1 MSTLLTDFYDYL
13 FGELPVTEL
22 LRQLAVIALCVA
34 CGWALSRWVRKL
46 FTLSGGADEQS
57 VVHIGVKSFVRV
69 LSPLLILI
77 LLALARLA
85 LIRLKLP
92 VTLWH
97 VMMPLMISQ
106 VAMRF
111 VFYVLRRIFVKETT
125 AGAFLQLF
133 EKAFATLVWIC
144 VLLYITGMWPD
155 LVDYLD
161 TTMLPLGRH
170 KTSLLTIL
178 QATASVLVT
187 LIIALWAGAML
198 EDRMMK
204 LNTMHSSLRTVVARL
219 MRAILILVAILVS
232 LSLVGIDLTVLSVFG
247 GALGVGLGLGLQKI
261 ASSYVS
267 GFVILL
273 ERSLAIGDMVNVDRY
288 FGKVTQINTRYTI
301 LEGLDG
307 IESVLPNEMF
317 MSTPVQNYSL
327 NRKIIR
333 LATQVTILYQDDI
346 ETVLS
351 MLEKAVFA
359 VERVSDQILPQAL
372 LIKIGEDGLQLEIGF
387 WITDPEN
394 GRLNVLSD
402 VNRAIWRVFKTH
414 GIQVAHP
421 KRDIRLMD
429 PRSFEQSVDGMASS
443 VHKDA
448 QSGYNAGK

>member
-1 MSTLLTDFYDYL
+1 M
-13 FGELPVTEL
+13 
-22 LRQLAVIALCVA
+22 
-34 CGWALSRWVRKL
+34 
-46 FTLSGGADEQS
+46 
-57 VVHIGVKSFVRV
+57 
-69 LSPLLILI
+69 
-77 LLALARLA
+77 
-85 LIRLKLP
+85 RLKLP
-92 VTLWH
+92 VTLWQ
-97 VMMPLMISQ
+97 VMLPLMISQ

-111 VFYVLRRIFVKETT
+111 VFYVLRRIFIKDAT

-133 EKAFATLVWIC
+133 EKIFAILVWIC
-144 VLLYITGMWPD
+144 VLLYITGLWPD

-187 LIIALWAGAML
+187 LIIAMWAGAML
-198 EDRMMK
+198 EERMMK

-219 MRAILILVAILVS
+219 VRAILILVAILVS

-317 MSTPVQNYSL
+317 MSSPVQNYSL

-351 MLEKAVFA
+351 MLEQATIG

-402 VNRAIWRVFKTH
+402 VNRAIWRVFKTQ

-421 KRDIRLMD
+421 KRDIRVMD
-429 PRSFEQSVDGMASS
+429 QRSFEQSVVGQASS
-443 VHKDA
+443 MHKDA
-448 QSGYNAGK
+448 

>member
-1 MSTLLTDFYDYL
+1 MSTLLSDFYEYL
-13 FGELPVTEL
+13 FGDLAPLELM
-22 LRQLAVIALCVA
+22 RQAVVILMCVLV
-34 CGWALSRWVRKL
+34 GLGLSRWVRKL
-46 FTLSGGADEQS
+46 FTLSSSEDS
-57 VVHIGVKSFVRV
+57 VVNIGVKSFVRV

-77 LLALARLA
+77 LLVVARLV
-85 LIRLKLP
+85 LMRLKLP
-92 VTLWH
+92 VTLWQ
-97 VMMPLMISQ
+97 VMLPLMISQ

-111 VFYVLRRIFVKETT
+111 VFYVLRRIFIKDAT

-133 EKAFATLVWIC
+133 EKIFAILVWIC
-144 VLLYITGMWPD
+144 VLLYITGLWPD

-187 LIIALWAGAML
+187 LIIAMWAGAML
-198 EDRMMK
+198 EERMMK

-219 MRAILILVAILVS
+219 VRAILILVAILVS

-317 MSTPVQNYSL
+317 MSSPVQNYSL

-351 MLEKAVFA
+351 MLEQATIG

-402 VNRAIWRVFKTH
+402 VNRAIWRVFKTQ

-421 KRDIRLMD
+421 KRDIRVMD
-429 PRSFEQSVDGMASS
+429 QRSFEQSVVGQASS
-443 VHKDA
+443 MHKDA
-448 QSGYNAGK
+448 

>member
-1 MSTLLTDFYDYL
+1 MSTLLSDFYEYL
-13 FGELPVTEL
+13 FGDLAPLELA
-22 LRQLAVIALCVA
+22 RQFIVILLCVLA
-34 CGWALSRWVRKL
+34 GLGLSRWVRKL
-46 FTLSGGADEQS
+46 FTLSGSEDS
-57 VVHIGVKSFVRV
+57 VVNIGVKSFVRV

-77 LLALARLA
+77 LLVLARLV

-92 VTLWH
+92 VTLWQ
-97 VMMPLMISQ
+97 VMLPLMISQ

-111 VFYVLRRIFVKETT
+111 VFYVLRRIFIKDAT

-133 EKAFATLVWIC
+133 EKVFAALVWIC
-144 VLLYITGMWPD
+144 VLLYITGLWPE

-161 TTMLPLGRH
+161 ETMLPLGRH

-187 LIIALWAGAML
+187 LIIAMWAGAML
-198 EDRMMK
+198 EDRLMK
-204 LNTMHSSLRTVVARL
+204 LNTMHSSLRTVMARL
-219 MRAILILVAILVS
+219 VRAILILVAILVS

-317 MSTPVQNYSL
+317 MSSPVQNYSL

-351 MLEKAVFA
+351 MLEQATIA

-372 LIKIGEDGLQLEIGF
+372 LLKIGEDGLQLEIGF

-402 VNRAIWRVFKTH
+402 VNRAIWRVFKTQ

-421 KRDIRLMD
+421 KRDIRVMD
-429 PRSFEQSVDGMASS
+429 QRSFEQSVVSHASS
-443 VHKDA
+443 AHKDA
-448 QSGYNAGK
+448 

>member
-1 MSTLLTDFYDYL
+1 MSTLYSDFYEYL
-13 FGELPVTEL
+13 FGDLAPLELA
-22 LRQLAVIALCVA
+22 RQALVIALCVLA
-34 CGWALSRWVRKL
+34 GLGLSRWLRKL
-46 FTLSGGADEQS
+46 FTLSADDDS

-77 LLALARLA
+77 LLVLARWL

-97 VMMPLMISQ
+97 VMLPLMISQ

-111 VFYVLRRIFVKETT
+111 VFYVLRRIFVKEST

-133 EKAFATLVWIC
+133 EKSFAALVWLC
-144 VLLYITGMWPD
+144 VLLYITGLWPD
-155 LVDYLD
+155 LIDYLD

-187 LIIALWAGAML
+187 LIMAMWAGAMI

-204 LNTMHSSLRTVVARL
+204 LNSVHSSLRTVVARML
-219 MRAILILVAILVS
+219 RAILILVAILVS

-317 MSTPVQNYSL
+317 MSGPVQNYSL

-351 MLEKAVFA
+351 MLEQATIS

-372 LIKIGEDGLQLEIGF
+372 LLKIGEDGLQLEIGF

-402 VNRAIWRVFKTH
+402 VNRAIWRVFKTE

-421 KRDIRLMD
+421 KRDIRVMD
-429 PRSFEQSVDGMASS
+429 QRSFEQSVVGSASS
-443 VHKDA
+443 MHKDA
-448 QSGYNAGK
+448 

>member
-1 MSTLLTDFYDYL
+1 MSTLLSDLYAYL
-13 FGELPVTEL
+13 FGDLMLLELI
-22 LRQLAVIALCVA
+22 RQLVIIALCVA
-34 CGWALSRWVRKL
+34 GGWGLSRVLRKL
-46 FTLSGGADEQS
+46 FTFSGDEQS
-57 VVHIGVKSFVRV
+57 IVHIGVKSFTHVF
-69 LSPLLILI
+69 SPLMILI
-77 LLALARLA
+77 LLALTRLV
-85 LIRLKLP
+85 LIRLQLP
-92 VTLWH
+92 VTLWY

-111 VFYVLRRIFVKETT
+111 VFYVLRRIFIKDAT

-133 EKAFATLVWIC
+133 EKIIATLVWIC
-144 VLLYITGMWPD
+144 VLLYIAGLWPG
-155 LVDYLD
+155 LIDYLD

-170 KTSLLTIL
+170 TTSLLTIL
-178 QATASVLVT
+178 QATVSVLVT
-187 LIIALWAGAML
+187 LLIALWAGAML
-198 EDRMMK
+198 EERLMK
-204 LNTMHSSLRTVVARL
+204 LSTMHSSLRTVVARL
-219 MRAILILVAILVS
+219 VRAVLILVAILVS

-267 GFVILL
+267 GFVILF

-307 IESVLPNEMF
+307 IESVLPNEML
-317 MSTPVQNYSL
+317 MSSPVQNYSL
-327 NRKIIR
+327 HRKIIR

-346 ETVLS
+346 DTVLS
-351 MLEKAVFA
+351 MLEQATIAVN
-359 VERVSDQILPQAL
+359 RVSDQILPQAL
-372 LIKIGEDGLQLEIGF
+372 LLKIGEDGLQLEIGF

-402 VNRAIWRVFKTH
+402 VNRAIWRVFKTE

-429 PRSFEQSVDGMASS
+429 QRSFEQSVVGQVPSA
-443 VHKDA
+443 HKDA
-448 QSGYNAGK
+448 

>member
-1 MSTLLTDFYDYL
+1 MSTLLSDFYEYL
-13 FGELPVTEL
+13 LGDLAPLELA
-22 LRQLAVIALCVA
+22 RQLSVILLCILV
-34 CGWALSRWVRKL
+34 GWGLSRWLRKL
-46 FTLSGGADEQS
+46 FTLSGDEDS

-69 LSPLLILI
+69 LSPLLIL
-77 LLALARLA
+77 LLLIAARFVLM
-85 LIRLKLP
+85 RLKLP

-97 VMMPLMISQ
+97 VMLPLMISQ
-106 VAMRF
+106 VVMRF
-111 VFYVLRRIFVKETT
+111 VFYVLRRIFVKEST

-133 EKAFATLVWIC
+133 EKVFAALVWLC
-144 VLLYITGMWPD
+144 VLLYITGLWPD
-155 LVDYLD
+155 LIDYLD

-219 MRAILILVAILVS
+219 VRAILILVAILVS

-317 MSTPVQNYSL
+317 MSGPVQNYSL

-351 MLEKAVFA
+351 LLEAATIA

-402 VNRAIWRVFKTH
+402 VNRAIWRVFKTQ

-421 KRDIRLMD
+421 KRDIRVMD
-429 PRSFEQSVDGMASS
+429 QRSFEQSVVGQASS

-448 QSGYNAGK
+448 QSAYNAGK

>member
-1 MSTLLTDFYDYL
+1 MSTLFSDIYAYL
-13 FGELPVTEL
+13 FGDLALSAL
-22 LRQLAVIALCVA
+22 LQQLGVIALCVLS
-34 CGWALSRWVRKL
+34 GLALSRWSRRW
-46 FTLSGGADEQS
+46 FTWSDDESS
-57 VVHIGVKSFVRV
+57 VVHIGVKSFLRV

-77 LLALARLA
+77 LLALARL
-85 LIRLKLP
+85 LLLKLHIQ
-92 VTLWH
+92 VSLWAI
-97 VMMPLMISQ
+97 VMPLTISQ
-106 VAMRF
+106 LAMRF
-111 VFYVLRRIFVKETT
+111 VFYVLRRIFVKDAT
-125 AGAFLQLF
+125 AGVFLQLF
-133 EKAFATLVWIC
+133 EKIFATLVWLC
-144 VLLYITGMWPD
+144 VILYIVGLWPD
-155 LVDYLD
+155 VIAYLD
-161 TTMLPLGRH
+161 TTMLPLGRS

-198 EDRMMK
+198 EERLMK

-219 MRAILILVAILVS
+219 VRAVLILVAILVS

-317 MSTPVQNYSL
+317 MSSPVQNYSL

-333 LATQVTILYQDDI
+333 LATNVTILYQDDVESI
-346 ETVLS
+346 LS
-351 MLEKAVFA
+351 MLEQATIA

-372 LIKIGEDGLQLEIGF
+372 LLKIGEHGLELEIGF

-394 GRLNVLSD
+394 GRLNVVSD
-402 VNRAIWRVFKTH
+402 VNRAIWRVFKSA
-414 GIQVAHP
+414 GIEVAHP
-421 KRDIRLMD
+421 KREVRLMHE
-429 PRSFEQSVDGMASS
+429 RSFDQSVAGSASS
-443 VHKDA
+443 FSKDA
-448 QSGYNAGK
+448 

>member
-1 MSTLLTDFYDYL
+1 MSTLLTDFYEYL
-13 FGELPVTEL
+13 FGDLAPLELM
-22 LRQLAVIALCVA
+22 RQAVVILMCVLV
-34 CGWALSRWVRKL
+34 GLGLSRWLRKL
-46 FTLSGGADEQS
+46 FTLSSSEDS
-57 VVHIGVKSFVRV
+57 VVNIGVKSFVRV

-77 LLALARLA
+77 LLVVARLV
-85 LIRLKLP
+85 LMRLKLP
-92 VTLWH
+92 VTLWQ
-97 VMMPLMISQ
+97 VMLPLMISQ

-111 VFYVLRRIFVKETT
+111 VFYVLRRIFIKDAT

-133 EKAFATLVWIC
+133 EKIFAILVWIC
-144 VLLYITGMWPD
+144 VLLYITGLWPD

-187 LIIALWAGAML
+187 LIIAMWAGAML
-198 EDRMMK
+198 EERMMK

-219 MRAILILVAILVS
+219 VRAILILVAILVS

-261 ASSYVS
+261 ASSYIS

-317 MSTPVQNYSL
+317 MSSPVQNYSL

-351 MLEKAVFA
+351 MLEQATIG

-402 VNRAIWRVFKTH
+402 VNRAIWRVFKTQ

-421 KRDIRLMD
+421 KRDIRVMD
-429 PRSFEQSVDGMASS
+429 QRSFEQSVVGQASS
-443 VHKDA
+443 MHKDA
-448 QSGYNAGK
+448 

>member
-13 FGELPVTEL
+13 FGELPLTEL

-34 CGWALSRWVRKL
+34 CGWALSRWLRKL
-46 FTLSGGADEQS
+46 FTLSGSEDS
-57 VVHIGVKSFVRV
+57 VVNIGVKSFVRV

-77 LLALARLA
+77 LLALARLV
-85 LIRLKLP
+85 LIRLKLS
-92 VTLWH
+92 VTLWQ
-97 VMMPLMISQ
+97 VMLPLMISQ

-111 VFYVLRRIFVKETT
+111 VFYVLRRIFIKDAT

-133 EKAFATLVWIC
+133 EKIFAALVWIC
-144 VLLYITGMWPD
+144 VLLYITGLWPD

-161 TTMLPLGRH
+161 ETMLPLGRH

-187 LIIALWAGAML
+187 LIIAMWAGAML
-198 EDRMMK
+198 EDRLMK

-219 MRAILILVAILVS
+219 VRAILILVAILVS

-317 MSTPVQNYSL
+317 MSSPVQNYSL

-351 MLEKAVFA
+351 MLEQATIA

-372 LIKIGEDGLQLEIGF
+372 LLKIGEDGLQLEIGF

-402 VNRAIWRVFKTH
+402 VNRAIWRVFKTQ

-421 KRDIRLMD
+421 KRDIRVMD
-429 PRSFEQSVDGMASS
+429 QRSFEQSIVSPASS
-443 VHKDA
+443 MHKDA
-448 QSGYNAGK
+448 

>member
-1 MSTLLTDFYDYL
+1 MSTLLSDFYEYL
-13 FGELPVTEL
+13 FGDLAPLELG
-22 LRQLAVIALCVA
+22 RQAVVILACVLV
-34 CGWALSRWVRKL
+34 GLGLSRWLRKL
-46 FTLSGGADEQS
+46 FTLSAAEDS

-77 LLALARLA
+77 LLALARLV
-85 LIRLKLP
+85 LLRLKLP
-92 VTLWH
+92 VTLWQ
-97 VMMPLMISQ
+97 VMLPLMISQ

-111 VFYVLRRIFVKETT
+111 VFYVLRRIFIKDLS

-133 EKAFATLVWIC
+133 EKVFAALVWLC
-144 VLLYITGMWPD
+144 VLLYITGLWPD

-198 EDRMMK
+198 EDRLMK

-219 MRAILILVAILVS
+219 VRAILILFAILVS

-317 MSTPVQNYSL
+317 MSSPVQNYSL

-351 MLEKAVFA
+351 MLEQATMS

-372 LIKIGEDGLQLEIGF
+372 LLKIGEDGLQLEIGF

-402 VNRAIWRVFKTH
+402 VNRAIWRVFKTQ

-421 KRDIRLMD
+421 KRDIRVMD
-429 PRSFEQSVDGMASS
+429 PRSFEQSVAGQASS
-443 VHKDA
+443 THKEA
-448 QSGYNAGK
+448 

>member
-13 FGELPVTEL
+13 FGELPLTEL
-22 LRQLAVIALCVA
+22 LRQLAVIALCIA
-34 CGWALSRWVRKL
+34 CGWGLSRWLRKL
-46 FTLSGGADEQS
+46 FTLSGGDEQS
-57 VVHIGVKSFVRV
+57 VVHIGVKSFMRV

-77 LLALARLA
+77 LLSLARLA

-125 AGAFLQLF
+125 AGAFLLLF
-133 EKAFATLVWIC
+133 EKVFATLVWIC

-204 LNTMHSSLRTVVARL
+204 LSSMHLSLRTVVAR
-219 MRAILILVAILVS
+219 MVRAILILVAILVS

-351 MLEKAVFA
+351 MLEKATFA

-372 LIKIGEDGLQLEIGF
+372 LLKIGEDGLQLEIGF

-429 PRSFEQSVDGMASS
+429 PRSFEQSVDSMASS
-443 VHKDA
+443 AHKSA
-448 QSGYNAGK
+448 QSAYNAGK

>member
-1 MSTLLTDFYDYL
+1 
-13 FGELPVTEL
+13 
-22 LRQLAVIALCVA
+22 
-34 CGWALSRWVRKL
+34 
-46 FTLSGGADEQS
+46 
-57 VVHIGVKSFVRV
+57 
-69 LSPLLILI
+69 
-77 LLALARLA
+77 
-85 LIRLKLP
+85 
-92 VTLWH
+92 
-97 VMMPLMISQ
+97 
-106 VAMRF
+106 
-111 VFYVLRRIFVKETT
+111 
-125 AGAFLQLF
+125 
-133 EKAFATLVWIC
+133 
-144 VLLYITGMWPD
+144 
-155 LVDYLD
+155 
-161 TTMLPLGRH
+161 MLPLGRH

-187 LIIALWAGAML
+187 LIIAMWVGAML
-198 EDRMMK
+198 EERLMK

-219 MRAILILVAILVS
+219 VRAGLILVAILVS

-317 MSTPVQNYSL
+317 MSSPVQNYSL

-333 LATQVTILYQDDI
+333 LATNVTILYQDDV
-346 ETVLS
+346 ESVLS
-351 MLEKAVFA
+351 MLEQATLA

-372 LIKIGEDGLQLEIGF
+372 LLKIGEYGLELEIGF

-402 VNRAIWRVFKTH
+402 VNRAIWRVFKSAR
-414 GIQVAHP
+414 IEVAHP
-421 KRDIRLMD
+421 KREVRLMHE
-429 PRSFEQSVDGMASS
+429 RSFDQSVAGSTS
-443 VHKDA
+443 GFSKDA
-448 QSGYNAGK
+448 